1 MLSIFLPIFLIV
13 IIVFIFRNHIKIKW
27 KTFTRKG
34 MKARR
39 GKFGVYCY
47 CGKQGTGKTYSVIE
61 FINENK
67 DRKIFANLK
76 SIKDLDYGVIEN
88 FNDLLKLREEED
100 CIIFYDEIFTALTKH
115 SKLNTEVLDFLSQ
128 MRKRK
133 IIFLTTAQEWAE
145 IPLTFRRYCRY
156 QIDCSIFNLFPFSI
170 LFKRFYDAENMKW
183 STDDNDFIA
192 PILETTI
199 SKMNKKIAESYDTF
213 EQISNVS

>member
-1 MLSIFLPIFLIV
+1 MTSIML
-13 IIVFIFRNHIKIKW
+13 FIFIFVLLFVIFKAKIRIKW
-27 KTFTRKG
+27 RTFPHKG
-34 MKARR
+34 ITARR

-47 CGKQGTGKTYSVIE
+47 CGKQGTGKTYSVVE
-61 FINENK
+61 FLNENK
-67 DRKIFANLK
+67 DKKIYANLK
-76 SIKDLDYGVIEN
+76 SIKGIKYQSINNFKELLELRSEEN
-88 FNDLLKLREEED
+88 

-156 QIDCSIFNLFPFSI
+156 QIDCSIFTLFKSI
-170 LFKRFYDAENMKW
+170 LIKRFYDAENMKW
-183 STDDNDFIA
+183 SQDDNDFIA
-192 PILETTI
+192 PILETSI
-199 SKMNKKIAESYDTF
+199 SKMQKRIANSYDTF